1 MVIWKCIKSHLS
13 YFIVGQ
19 GKECTYV
26 YFHILYW
33 FQLCF
38 KTLCKRFKHNIKI
51 PLGANFVWINKSSL
65 NNYQNKI
72 IFQMVRVLVSES
84 ESLQCMII
92 KTQIHQC
99 SPPWMQNQ
107 TFKDERMFR
116 NNALTNKFCWDIL
129 LHVNEK
135 SKNKVEK
142 DKKNLSIF
150 NEVLAN
156 NISQSTASI
165 S

>member
-1 MVIWKCIKSHLS
+1 
-13 YFIVGQ
+13 
-19 GKECTYV
+19 
-26 YFHILYW
+26 
-33 FQLCF
+33 
-38 KTLCKRFKHNIKI
+38 
-51 PLGANFVWINKSSL
+51 
-65 NNYQNKI
+65 
-72 IFQMVRVLVSES
+72 MVRVLVSEP

-92 KTQIHQC
+92 KMQIHQC

-107 TFKDERMFR
+107 TFKDERVFR
-116 NNALTNKFCWDIL
+116 DNVLTNTFCWDIL

>member
-1 MVIWKCIKSHLS
+1 
-13 YFIVGQ
+13 
-19 GKECTYV
+19 
-26 YFHILYW
+26 
-33 FQLCF
+33 
-38 KTLCKRFKHNIKI
+38 
-51 PLGANFVWINKSSL
+51 
-65 NNYQNKI
+65 
-72 IFQMVRVLVSES
+72 MVRVIVSES

-107 TFKDERMFR
+107 TFKNERVFR

-135 SKNKVEK
+135 SNNKVEK
-142 DKKNLSIF
+142 DKENFSIF
-150 NEVLAN
+150 SEVLGN

>member
-1 MVIWKCIKSHLS
+1 
-13 YFIVGQ
+13 
-19 GKECTYV
+19 
-26 YFHILYW
+26 
-33 FQLCF
+33 
-38 KTLCKRFKHNIKI
+38 
-51 PLGANFVWINKSSL
+51 
-65 NNYQNKI
+65 
-72 IFQMVRVLVSES
+72 MVRVLVSES
-84 ESLQCMII
+84 ENLQCMII

-107 TFKDERMFR
+107 TFKNERVFR
-116 NNALTNKFCWDIL
+116 DNTLTNKFCWDIL

-142 DKKNLSIF
+142 DKKNLCIF

>member
-1 MVIWKCIKSHLS
+1 
-13 YFIVGQ
+13 
-19 GKECTYV
+19 
-26 YFHILYW
+26 
-33 FQLCF
+33 
-38 KTLCKRFKHNIKI
+38 
-51 PLGANFVWINKSSL
+51 
-65 NNYQNKI
+65 
-72 IFQMVRVLVSES
+72 MVRVLVNES

-107 TFKDERMFR
+107 TFKIVFR

-129 LHVNEK
+129 LHVHEK

-142 DKKNLSIF
+142 DKKNLSIV

-156 NISQSTASI
+156 NTSQSTASI

>member
-1 MVIWKCIKSHLS
+1 M
-13 YFIVGQ
+13 
-19 GKECTYV
+19 
-26 YFHILYW
+26 
-33 FQLCF
+33 
-38 KTLCKRFKHNIKI
+38 
-51 PLGANFVWINKSSL
+51 
-65 NNYQNKI
+65 
-72 IFQMVRVLVSES
+72 RVVDNES

-92 KTQIHQC
+92 KTQTHQT

-107 TFKDERMFR
+107 TFKNERVFP
-116 NNALTNKFCWDIL
+116 NNAFTRRFCWDIL
-129 LHVNEK
+129 LHVHQK
-135 SKNKVEK
+135 SENKVEK

>member
-1 MVIWKCIKSHLS
+1 
-13 YFIVGQ
+13 
-19 GKECTYV
+19 
-26 YFHILYW
+26 
-33 FQLCF
+33 
-38 KTLCKRFKHNIKI
+38 
-51 PLGANFVWINKSSL
+51 
-65 NNYQNKI
+65 
-72 IFQMVRVLVSES
+72 MVRVVVSES

-107 TFKDERMFR
+107 TFKNERVFR

-156 NISQSTASI
+156 NISPSTASI
-165 S
+165 SKSLRLNNRHRTSKSTRKANFPKRKGECRIWPYF

>member
-1 MVIWKCIKSHLS
+1 
-13 YFIVGQ
+13 
-19 GKECTYV
+19 
-26 YFHILYW
+26 
-33 FQLCF
+33 
-38 KTLCKRFKHNIKI
+38 
-51 PLGANFVWINKSSL
+51 
-65 NNYQNKI
+65 
-72 IFQMVRVLVSES
+72 MVRALVSES
-84 ESLQCMII
+84 ENLQCMII

-107 TFKDERMFR
+107 TFKNERVFR
-116 NNALTNKFCWDIL
+116 DNTLTNKFCWDIL
-129 LHVNEK
+129 LDVNEK

-150 NEVLAN
+150 NEVLAK

>member
-1 MVIWKCIKSHLS
+1 
-13 YFIVGQ
+13 
-19 GKECTYV
+19 
-26 YFHILYW
+26 
-33 FQLCF
+33 
-38 KTLCKRFKHNIKI
+38 
-51 PLGANFVWINKSSL
+51 
-65 NNYQNKI
+65 
-72 IFQMVRVLVSES
+72 MVRLLVSES
-84 ESLQCMII
+84 DSLQCMII

-107 TFKDERMFR
+107 TFKNERVFR
-116 NNALTNKFCWDIL
+116 NSALTNKFCWDIL

-150 NEVLAN
+150 NEGLAN